1 MNDPADLREPLQKR
15 LDLALAMAGEASHL
29 ILSYYQS
36 SSLAVESKRD
46 ASPVT
51 AADRGAEELIR
62 ARLAREFPDDA
73 ILGEEFGEKPG
84 TSGYRWILD
93 PVDGTKSFIHGV
105 PLFGTLIGIERG
117 TECVAGVCHFPAMNE
132 TVWGGRGL
140 GAWWR
145 TGNGMVHPARVSSVN
160 RLTDATVC
168 FTTVQGYARVGRF
181 DVFES
186 LVAQA
191 HLMRGWGDCYGHILV
206 ATGRADVMVD
216 PLMNPWD
223 AAALVPIVTEAGGSF
238 VDWMGQPSIWSGNGI
253 SINRGLADDILSITR
268 GKAGPMPKSAR

>member
-1 MNDPADLREPLQKR
+1 MTDAAEFREPLQQR
-15 LDLALAMAGEASHL
+15 LELALQLAAEASTL

-36 SSLAVESKRD
+36 SNLVVESKRD

-62 ARLAREFPDDA
+62 ARLAQAFPTDA
-73 ILGEEFGEKPG
+73 ILGEEFGEQPG

-145 TGNGMVHPARVSSVN
+145 AGDGAVRPARVSAVDQLSN
-160 RLTDATVC
+160 ATVC

-186 LVAQA
+186 LVARA
-191 HLMRGWGDCYGHILV
+191 HLLRGWGDCYGHMLV

-223 AAALVPIVTEAGGSF
+223 AAALVPIITEAGGSF

-253 SINRGLADDILSITR
+253 SINRGLATEILGITR
-268 GKAGPMPKSAR
+268 GKAGPLGKSS

>member
-191 HLMRGWGDCYGHILV
+191 HLLRGWGDCYGHILV

>member
-191 HLMRGWGDCYGHILV
+191 HLLRAGAHSDLGLV
-206 ATGRADVMVD
+206 HGTGPPVSLPN
-216 PLMNPWD
+216 PL
-223 AAALVPIVTEAGGSF
+223 
-238 VDWMGQPSIWSGNGI
+238 
-253 SINRGLADDILSITR
+253 
-268 GKAGPMPKSAR
+268 K